1 MIKWWSWWRSFATSL
16 VSCLLWVTMWD
27 THCVHCITRW
37 SQWSDHDHGDNGHKV
52 DIDNNG
58 RHWIHLTSMK
68 IMICQTLNVS
78 LWSWS
83 CYVRQLWS
91 WQHDNMTDALV
102 CSYMYLG
109 MTTAMMITC
118 RTPWCV
124 LICPRAC
131 PTVHS
136 LPSLS
141 RAILAFCLFI
151 RVYFYLGICVSVSVF
166 VFMHLRVFVFVF
178 VFCTCVVPS
187 LSPAILSF
195 CILIQPPILS
205 LCAFV
210 CEQPGLICHISALVQ
225 QFISYFESFFLVANI
240 WRRHY

>member
-1 MIKWWSWWRSFATSL
+1 
-16 VSCLLWVTMWD
+16 
-27 THCVHCITRW
+27 
-37 SQWSDHDHGDNGHKV
+37 
-52 DIDNNG
+52 
-58 RHWIHLTSMK
+58 
-68 IMICQTLNVS
+68 MICQTLNVS

-124 LICPRAC
+124 LICLRAC

-141 RAILAFCLFI
+141 RAILAFCHTSIFLFRHFCF
-151 RVYFYLGICVSVSVF
+151 RVCVCIYAFVCVYLCLYLCF
-166 VFMHLRVFVFVF
+166 VLVLCPPYLQLSCHSAFLSSPLSFPYVPLCANNLALFVISPHLFNN
-178 VFCTCVVPS
+178 S
-187 LSPAILSF
+187 SAILSLTF
-195 CILIQPPILS
+195 WSPTFGVTTIKQITIALKL
-205 LCAFV
+205 
-210 CEQPGLICHISALVQ
+210 PGKIKNTEPNNNN
-225 QFISYFESFFLVANI
+225 YM
-240 WRRHY
+240 